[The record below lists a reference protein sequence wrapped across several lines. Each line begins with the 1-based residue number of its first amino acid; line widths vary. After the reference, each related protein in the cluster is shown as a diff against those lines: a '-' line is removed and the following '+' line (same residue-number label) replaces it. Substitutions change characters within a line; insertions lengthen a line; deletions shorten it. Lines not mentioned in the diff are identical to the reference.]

1 MFDSKDKIFLSGAT
15 GMVGSSILTH
25 LLQKYPSIRIRA
37 CHAQSTPFI
46 HDPRIEYVCADL
58 MSAAEA
64 RHAVSGC
71 NLAIMAAA
79 ANTGGAVALTT
90 KPWPQISD
98 NTVMY
103 LRILEA
109 LNSEQVERVVWVG
122 SATLYQ
128 EFDGFVK
135 ERDLDLNQNPHVS
148 HYGIG
153 WVMRYAEK
161 LCQFWRDTENMEII
175 NVRSANIFG
184 PYARFDPKRSNF
196 IPAIIRKAVDRMEP
210 FEVWGSPEVTRD
222 VIFSEDFAQAVVLLL
237 SNNTIKS
244 GVFNIGSGEK
254 TTVQDVVSW
263 ALKYS
268 GHSPREIR
276 YVNDKPTTIR
286 FRALDCTQ
294 ISRATGWH
302 PEHTVEDGVR
312 ITTDWWIKN
321 KQWWTK

>member
-1 MFDSKDKIFLSGAT
+1 MNDTGKIFLSGAT
-15 GMVGSSILTH
+15 GMVGTSILTY
-25 LLQKYPSIRIRA
+25 LLQKYPSISIRA
-37 CHAQSTPFI
+37 CYQQSTPFI
-46 HDPRIEYVCADL
+46 KDNRIEYIRANL
-58 MSAAEA
+58 MSADEA
-64 RHAVSGC
+64 RRAVSGC

-79 ANTGGAVALTT
+79 ANTGGAVTLTSH
-90 KPWPQISD
+90 PWPQISD

-109 LNSEQVERVVWVG
+109 LHFAQVERVVWVG

-128 EFDGFVK
+128 EFDGFIK
-135 ERDLDLNQNPHVS
+135 ESDLNLNQDPHFS

-161 LCQFWRDTENMEII
+161 LCQFWRDNQKMQII

-184 PYARFDPKRSNF
+184 PYARFDPSRSNF
-196 IPAIIRKAVDRMEP
+196 IPAIIRKAVDRMDP
-210 FEVWGSPEVTRD
+210 LEVWGSPDVTRD
-222 VIFSEDFAQAVVLLL
+222 VIFSEDFARAIVLLL
-237 SNNTIKS
+237 MEDNIKS
-244 GVFNIGSGEK
+244 GIFNIGSGER

-268 GHSPREIR
+268 GHSPQEIR
-276 YVNDKPTTIR
+276 YLNDKPTTIR

-294 ISRATGWH
+294 ISNATGWH
-302 PEHTVEDGVR
+302 PKYSVEEGVH

-321 KQWWTK
+321 KDRWTK